1 MKLSLNWLKDYIAL
15 DVSVAELCEKM
26 TMLGLE
32 IENVD
37 QIGAEISG
45 VVIGRILEINPHPDA
60 DKLVVCRT
68 DVGQA
73 EPLQI
78 VCGAKNMKPG
88 DLVPTATPGGTLPG
102 GITLGKRKMRGVES
116 QGMMCSAREL
126 GVGAEHDGLLILD
139 PSFQVG
145 ADAKA
150 ALGLDDV
157 VVEIEVIPN
166 RGDWA
171 SVIGIARELSAAY
184 GAPMRM
190 PETGSADSGAAA
202 ASVPSVTIEDMEL
215 CPRYVGRIV
224 RGVKIGPSPTWLARR
239 LASAGQRAI
248 NNVVDITNYVLL
260 ETGQPLHAFDFDRL
274 AGRRIVVRRAHDD
287 ETIKTIDQE
296 TRSLTS
302 KMLVIADAKSPV
314 AVAGVM
320 GGHDSEVGAGTT
332 NVFLESAYFEPTQV
346 RRTARALTVST
357 EASQRFQRGADPE
370 MALFAANRAARLMA
384 EIAGGQ
390 VAPGVLDE
398 YPRKQSAPEITLR
411 FARSDALI
419 GCPVDAAAQRRYLT
433 ALGFNE
439 LRADP
444 ASVTVTP
451 PSWRYDC
458 SIEADLI
465 EEVARL
471 HGYEKVPVTIPRV
484 RHSEVVLAP
493 DLSKLFE
500 LRHFVAGL
508 GLSEF
513 VHWTFTCLEDVE
525 RARLGDRYGQML
537 GLMNPLTENHSTMR
551 RTLIPQLI
559 QTASAN
565 LRKNVPYVAAFEI
578 GPVFMPAH
586 ELPEETQRLGI
597 VLAGTR
603 PKHWAGAERALGFY
617 DLKGLLEAVF
627 THLGVEAEYS
637 ETDVPCFA
645 PGEGASIRFG
655 KKVFGELGRIHP
667 KAVEA
672 FEATTDV
679 YVAEIDLSA
688 VITARG
694 PVPQFVEIPA
704 FPPSLRDLAVVVD
717 EKVQAGALL
726 EVVRQAGGKLLH
738 EARVFDVYTGKPV
751 PEEKKSVAIAL
762 VFQSGERTLTD
773 KDTDKAVQK
782 IRQRLGQE
790 FGAEQR

>member
-1 MKLSLNWLKDYIAL
+1 MKLSLNWLKDYIDL
-15 DVSVAELCEKM
+15 DVSVAELCERM

-32 IENVD
+32 IENVEH
-37 QIGAEISG
+37 IGAEISG
-45 VVIGRILEINPHPDA
+45 VVIGKILEINPHPDA

-126 GVGAEHDGLLILD
+126 GMGEDHDGLLILD
-139 PSFQVG
+139 PSFQIG
-145 ADAKA
+145 SDAKA

-157 VVEIEVIPN
+157 VLDIEVIPN

-171 SVIGIARELSAAY
+171 SVIGISRELSAAY
-184 GAPMRM
+184 GIPMRM
-190 PETGSADSGAAA
+190 PETQAAESGAPA
-202 ASVPSVTIEDMEL
+202 ASVSSVTIEDSDI

-224 RGVKIGPSPTWLARR
+224 RGVKIGPSPTWLVRR
-239 LASAGQRAI
+239 LASAGQRSI
-248 NNVVDITNYVLL
+248 NNVVDITNYVLM

-274 AGRRIVVRRAHDD
+274 TDQRIVVRRARGG

-296 TRSLTS
+296 TRTLTS
-302 KMLVIADAKSPV
+302 EMLVIADAKSPV

-320 GGHDSEVGAGTT
+320 GGCDSEVGAGTT
-332 NVFLESAYFEPTQV
+332 NIFLESAYFEPTQI
-346 RRTARALTVST
+346 RRTARGLNLKT

-370 MALFAANRAARLMA
+370 MALFAANRAARLLA

-390 VAPGVLDE
+390 AAPGALDE
-398 YPRKQSAPEITLR
+398 YPRKQTTPEIALR

-419 GCPVDAAAQRRYLT
+419 GCPVDAATQQRYLT
-433 ALGFNE
+433 ALGFKE
-439 LRADP
+439 ARADA

-465 EEVARL
+465 EEVVRL
-471 HGYEKVPVTIPRV
+471 HGYEKVPATLPSV
-484 RHSEVVLAP
+484 RRTEVVLAP

-500 LRHFVAGL
+500 LRHFMAGL

-513 VHWTFTCLEDVE
+513 IHWTFTCLADVE
-525 RARLGDRYGQML
+525 RAGLGERYGQML

-559 QTASAN
+559 QAASSN

-578 GPVFMPAH
+578 GPVFMPQE

-603 PKHWAGAERALGFY
+603 PKHWAGAERAVDFY
-617 DLKGLLEAVF
+617 DLKGLLEAVLA
-627 THLGVEAEYS
+627 HLGVEAEYS
-637 ETDVPCFA
+637 ESDLPCFA
-645 PGEGASIRFG
+645 PGEGASLVSG
-655 KKVFGELGRIHP
+655 KKAIGDLGRIHP
-667 KAVEA
+667 KVAEA
-672 FEATTDV
+672 FETTTDV
-679 YVAEIDLSA
+679 YAAEIDLSA
-688 VITARG
+688 VIGVRV
-694 PVPQFVEIPA
+694 PVPQFKEIPA
-704 FPPSLRDLAVVVD
+704 FPHSLRDLAVVVD
-717 EKVQAGALL
+717 QKIQVGALL
-726 EVVRQAGGKLLH
+726 AEVRQAGGKLLH

-751 PEEKKSVAIAL
+751 PEGKKSVAIGL
-762 VFQSGERTLTD
+762 VFQSGEGTLTD

-782 IRQRLGQE
+782 IRQGLVQE
-790 FGAEQR
+790 FEAEQR